1 MAQRVLVT
9 GGAGFIGSHQIE
21 ALLTRGYEVR
31 ALDSLTMGK
40 RDWVNKG
47 AEFIEGDIRDLEAC
61 KQAVQG
67 CTGVI
72 HLAAMSRSAASLDS
86 VEICTSN
93 NIVGTQ
99 NILIASKEAGVKK
112 LVYAGSSTY
121 YGNQKPPQ
129 LEDMAPEFLNFYGLS
144 KYVGE
149 EYCRLYDR
157 MYNLPTNVMRYFN
170 VYGPRLSGEGAYA
183 LVMSIFL
190 RQKRAGLPLTIHGD
204 GSQTRDFIHVR
215 DVARANICALESE
228 LHGRT
233 YNVGSGVAISVKELA
248 NRISENQIHEA
259 RRAGD
264 ADVTLADI
272 SRIKADLD
280 WSPEVSFDLGMEEL
294 LSEEPSETGAI
305 QYAGS

>member
-9 GGAGFIGSHQIE
+9 GGAGFIGSHQVE
-21 ALLTRGYEVR
+21 ALLERGYDVC

-40 RDWVNKG
+40 RDWVSAQ
-47 AEFIEGDIRDLEAC
+47 AEFIEGDICDLKAC
-61 KQAVQG
+61 KRAVRG
-67 CTGVI
+67 CTGII

-99 NILIASKEAGVKK
+99 NILIAAKEEGVKK
-112 LVYAGSSTY
+112 VVYAGSSTY

-129 LEDMAPEFLNFYGLS
+129 KEDMAPEFLNFYGLS

-149 EYCRLYDR
+149 EYCRLYDK
-157 MYNLPTNVMRYFN
+157 MYNVPTNVMRYFN

-190 RQKRAGLPLTIHGD
+190 RQKKAGLPLTIHGE

-215 DVARANICALESE
+215 DVARANICALETE

-233 YNVGSGVAISVKELA
+233 YNVGSGVAISVKDLA
-248 NRISENQIHEA
+248 DRISKDQIHEA

-272 SRIKADLD
+272 SRIKAELG
-280 WSPEVSFDLGMEEL
+280 WSPEISFDQGMKEL
-294 LSEEPSETGAI
+294 IAAQSDAGAV
-305 QYAGS
+305 QYASS

>member
-9 GGAGFIGSHQIE
+9 GGAGFIGSHQVE
-21 ALLTRGYEVR
+21 ALLERGYDVC

-40 RDWVNKG
+40 RDWVSAQ
-47 AEFIEGDIRDLEAC
+47 AEFIEGDICDVDAC
-61 KQAVQG
+61 KRAVRG
-67 CTGVI
+67 CTGII

-99 NILIASKEAGVKK
+99 NILIAAKAEGVKK
-112 LVYAGSSTY
+112 VVYAGSSTY

-129 LEDMAPEFLNFYGLS
+129 KEDMAPEFLNFYGLS

-157 MYNLPTNVMRYFN
+157 MYNVPTNVMRYFN

-190 RQKRAGLPLTIHGD
+190 RQKKAGLPLTIHGE

-215 DVARANICALESE
+215 DVARANICALETE

-233 YNVGSGVAISVKELA
+233 YNVGSGVAISVKDLA
-248 NRISENQIHEA
+248 NRISKDQIHEA

-272 SRIKADLD
+272 SRIKSELG
-280 WSPEVSFDLGMEEL
+280 WSPEISFEQGMEEL
-294 LSEEPSETGAI
+294 IAAQSDTGAV

>member
-9 GGAGFIGSHQIE
+9 GGAGFIGSHQVE
-21 ALLTRGYEVR
+21 ALLERGYDVC
-31 ALDSLTMGK
+31 ALDSLTMGM
-40 RDWVNKG
+40 RDWVNAK

-61 KQAVQG
+61 KRAVRG
-67 CTGVI
+67 CTGII

-99 NILIASKEAGVKK
+99 NILIAAKEEGVKK
-112 LVYAGSSTY
+112 VVYAGSSTY

-129 LEDMAPEFLNFYGLS
+129 NEDMAPEFLNFYGLS

-149 EYCRLYDR
+149 EYCRLYDK
-157 MYNLPTNVMRYFN
+157 MYNVPTNVMRYFN

-190 RQKRAGLPLTIHGD
+190 RQKKAGLPLTIHGE

-215 DVARANICALESE
+215 DVARANICALETE

-233 YNVGSGVAISVKELA
+233 YNVGSGVAISVKDLA
-248 NRISENQIHEA
+248 DRISKDQIHEA

-272 SRIKADLD
+272 SRIKTELG
-280 WSPEVSFDLGMEEL
+280 WSPEISFDQGMEEL
-294 LSEEPSETGAI
+294 IAAQADQGAV